1 MQVVEPD
8 DLLDAARAEARRYL
22 VGSPLAIRR
31 TKQLVYEGLDR
42 SMQEH
47 LKANVEVMAACFA
60 SDDHREGVASF
71 LEILQN
77 CVVFNDAVFDHITGK
92 EVAADAQILVEHGK
106 PLLFGKNKEKALRL
120 KPGTLELQIV
130 TAGPDALVHDETNR
144 PLAQLLAGLEPPFP
158 AAMGVLYCNPAA
170 PYEQEVY
177 AQSGSATG
185 NGELDALLN
194 SERTWEVT

>member
-1 MQVVEPD
+1 M
-8 DLLDAARAEARRYL
+8 
-22 VGSPLAIRR
+22 
-31 TKQLVYEGLDR
+31 
-42 SMQEH
+42 
-47 LKANVEVMAACFA
+47 
-60 SDDHREGVASF
+60 
-71 LEILQN
+71 
-77 CVVFNDAVFDHITGK
+77 
-92 EVAADAQILVEHGK
+92 
-106 PLLFGKNKEKALRL
+106 

>member
-1 MQVVEPD
+1 MP
-8 DLLDAARAEARRYL
+8 
-22 VGSPLAIRR
+22 
-31 TKQLVYEGLDR
+31 
-42 SMQEH
+42 
-47 LKANVEVMAACFA
+47 
-60 SDDHREGVASF
+60 
-71 LEILQN
+71 
-77 CVVFNDAVFDHITGK
+77 
-92 EVAADAQILVEHGK
+92 AADRYAQQLPSLFAFGI
-106 PLLFGKNKEKALRL
+106 LLFLLSLAFHYVLLAFESTLQAKRRQ
-120 KPGTLELQIV
+120 LELEIV